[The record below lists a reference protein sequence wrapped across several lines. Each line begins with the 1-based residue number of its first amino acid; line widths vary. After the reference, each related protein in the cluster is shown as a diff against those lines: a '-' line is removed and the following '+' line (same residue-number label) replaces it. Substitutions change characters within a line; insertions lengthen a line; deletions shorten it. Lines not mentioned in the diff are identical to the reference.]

1 MVSGLRIVIGR
12 AVTWSV
18 THQARR
24 VRLLGVTWQRP
35 DVGGRSPCPPRG
47 RGRGASRKV
56 AKPRRAVPGPRGR
69 DVDVPARGG
78 ASFIAK
84 VVLVHMGHCHLSE
97 LKFLALLL
105 EIFYEEIDV

>member
-1 MVSGLRIVIGR
+1 
-12 AVTWSV
+12 
-18 THQARR
+18 
-24 VRLLGVTWQRP
+24 
-35 DVGGRSPCPPRG
+35 
-47 RGRGASRKV
+47 
-56 AKPRRAVPGPRGR
+56 
-69 DVDVPARGG
+69 VDVPARGG